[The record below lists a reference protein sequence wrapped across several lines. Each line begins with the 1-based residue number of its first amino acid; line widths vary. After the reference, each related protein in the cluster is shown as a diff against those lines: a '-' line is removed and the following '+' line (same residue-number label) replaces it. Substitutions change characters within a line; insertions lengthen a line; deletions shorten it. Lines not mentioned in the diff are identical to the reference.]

1 MKENST
7 KKSKQTSKKITNN
20 VLTADQK
27 NELKEMVLN
36 KVRPAAIAEHFGVA
50 ISTVH
55 YQKGLLKN
63 EGVKIP
69 SVRGRQQS
77 GKIAHHV
84 PPINAGKHA
93 SSVQASDIQS
103 KKYSQHNTPIAVS
116 NSRQHHKA
124 SIAPPISYQ
133 QLIINGTSVQVA
145 DGTSIQIAGAKSVN
159 IGKNGEL
166 EIKF

>member
-36 KVRPAAIAEHFGVA
+36 KVRPAAIAEHFGIA

-69 SVRGRQQS
+69 SVRGRQHS
-77 GKIAHHV
+77 GK
-84 PPINAGKHA
+84 A
-93 SSVQASDIQS
+93 SSISTKKHGASIQS
-103 KKYSQHNTPIAVS
+103 ADVP
-116 NSRQHHKA
+116 SRQYIQHKIR
-124 SIAPPISYQ
+124 IATPNTIRHPKVVPPPISYQ